1 MKSIVA
7 LLVLVFCSPHVFSQ
21 MTPEFE
27 RCITVK
33 RAVFVD
39 LNDRAF
45 IEKIRP
51 KPPAMDEAS
60 TQAELKV
67 LHEIENVRTPNR
79 ARQAA
84 VDANDMSM
92 FLFRT
97 IFGEQFN
104 KGLLPKTA
112 GLSDDLCGDSNL
124 MSAALKNSYPTPRR
138 RPFLEDKSLKLAC
151 DPTPI
156 YYQPSF
162 PSGHSFVGTLQALAL
177 IAMVPER
184 EQEIRKRV
192 EQYTE
197 NRLVCGVHFP
207 SDVAAGRE
215 AAEKAFQEML
225 NNPTFNARLAVACN
239 ETRFL
244 LGLPQENCKRLTK

>member
-7 LLVLVFCSPHVFSQ
+7 LLFLVFCSPNIFAQ
-21 MTPEFE
+21 LTPEFE
-27 RCITVK
+27 RCITVE

-39 LNDRAF
+39 LSDRAF
-45 IEKIRP
+45 VEKIRP
-51 KPPAMDEAS
+51 KPPSMDKAS
-60 TQAELKV
+60 TEAELKV
-67 LHEIENVRTPNR
+67 LHEIEGRRTPGR

-84 VDANDMSM
+84 ADANDMSM
-92 FLFRT
+92 FIFRT

-104 KGLLPKTA
+104 KGLLPYTA

-138 RPFLEDKSLKLAC
+138 RPFLDDKSLKLAC

-207 SDVAAGRE
+207 TDVAAGRE
-215 AAEKAFQEML
+215 AAEKAFPEML
-225 NNPTFNARLAVACN
+225 KSPMFSARLALACV
-239 ETRFL
+239 ETRSL
-244 LGLPQENCKRLTK
+244 LGYPPDYCKSLLK